1 MSRCATNKLA
11 WEKLF
16 EKYNILGEIEEKG
29 YFKITSKQ
37 INEYRE
43 ARLMTKFDNSATL
56 PDLFKKNSLSE
67 KYLIWLFDNP

>member
-1 MSRCATNKLA
+1 MSRCATNKEA

-16 EKYNILGEIEEKG
+16 EKYNIIEEIENNG

-56 PDLFKKNSLSE
+56 PDLFKQHNISILPE
-67 KYLIWLFDNP
+67 KSIKWNI